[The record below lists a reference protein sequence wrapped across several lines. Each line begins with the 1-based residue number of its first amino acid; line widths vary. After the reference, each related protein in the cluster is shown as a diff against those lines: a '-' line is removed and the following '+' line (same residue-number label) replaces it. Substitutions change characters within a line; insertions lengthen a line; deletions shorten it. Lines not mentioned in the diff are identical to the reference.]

1 MTYEGDIHRAQILRQ
16 RCNRAFAGKNLHD
29 VVGAVQMLT
38 ADTVMALPGMSEDA
52 AVSMADAIAAD
63 IRNIIRERFAAKQGG
78 H

>member
-1 MTYEGDIHRAQILRQ
+1 MTGRPDPQRSQILRPQ
-16 RCNRAFAGKNLHD
+16 CGRVLSGKSIHD